1 MRRALIGLG
10 YAPELFTNTTLKEV
24 PRVEMYGLSPRQL
37 LISLNNWGR
46 SIDQRFWIDRIIADA
61 PFGVAG
67 WIIGSVG
74 TQDEVAC
81 VRMSLGAP
89 IIRLER
95 TGAEARPDGRILVE
109 PDAKITND
117 GDPADA
123 AAAVVSFAQAWSLA
137 A

>member
-1 MRRALIGLG
+1 M
-10 YAPELFTNTTLKEV
+10 
-24 PRVEMYGLSPRQL
+24 
-37 LISLNNWGR
+37 
-46 SIDQRFWIDRIIADA
+46 IADA

-67 WIIGSVG
+67 WIIESVG
-74 TQDEVAC
+74 TEDEVAF

-109 PDAKITND
+109 PNGKITND
-117 GDPADA
+117 GDPADGA
-123 AAAVVSFAQAWSLA
+123 ATVVSFAQAWSQA